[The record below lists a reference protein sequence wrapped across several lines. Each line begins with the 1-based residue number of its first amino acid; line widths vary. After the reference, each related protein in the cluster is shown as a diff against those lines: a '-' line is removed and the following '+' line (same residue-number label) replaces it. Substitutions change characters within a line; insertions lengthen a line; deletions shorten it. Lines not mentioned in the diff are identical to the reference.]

1 MWMWG
6 SDVEEKL
13 REIANDA
20 VKRIESLRNIK
31 RKNAK
36 KYCTRD
42 LKKKMKGEGE
52 TEKDLSRGE

>member
-1 MWMWG
+1 MWG

-20 VKRIESLRNIK
+20 VKRLESLQNIK
-31 RKNAK
+31 RKNVK
-36 KYCTRD
+36 KYCTRG

-52 TEKDLSRGE
+52 KEKDLSRGE

>member
-1 MWMWG
+1 MWG

-31 RKNAK
+31 RKV
-36 KYCTRD
+36 
-42 LKKKMKGEGE
+42 
-52 TEKDLSRGE
+52 